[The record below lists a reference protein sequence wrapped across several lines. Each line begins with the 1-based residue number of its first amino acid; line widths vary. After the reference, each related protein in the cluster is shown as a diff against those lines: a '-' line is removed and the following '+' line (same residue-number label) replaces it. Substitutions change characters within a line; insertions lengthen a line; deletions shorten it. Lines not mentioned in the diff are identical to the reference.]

1 MNITEQFENLGLL
14 SIIQVYPK
22 NSEESD
28 SSGVAVLNNIA
39 LEKFEKL
46 PGVELVYPFES
57 LEMAI
62 RLGDSEKT
70 VSAQALPSTA
80 VQTKLFSNLAAGTL
94 FSADS
99 SREVMISEDILESLG
114 IESADSILNKSVII
128 SIKIAKLDS
137 GVVSMLDPISDI
149 IKKRRQDLD
158 ADTIKF
164 VDYARTAIREELGGA
179 LNRFVDGFMNNRESK
194 AETLSVCGVFDS
206 RRQGRIR
213 LKDMIVPVATAR
225 EFSSSGFTGDPSEL
239 LAGLQAGNLFVANPD
254 SPKNEYSQV
263 TVMMEQN
270 GLYEPIRDS
279 IKAAGFRT
287 FSFAEQFKEIRQFF
301 RYFNLALGLIGIIA
315 LMTASL
321 GIINTMIM
329 SITERRREIGIWMS
343 LGADRNDIRR
353 LFLVES
359 GLIGLIG
366 ASGGVI
372 FGWIISRIGSLVA
385 KTFMENEGVPPMEIF
400 HIPLWLVLTSLA
412 FGVIVSLLAGYYPA
426 NRAAKIDPVI
436 SLRNE

>member
-1 MNITEQFENLGLL
+1 
-14 SIIQVYPK
+14 
-22 NSEESD
+22 
-28 SSGVAVLNNIA
+28 
-39 LEKFEKL
+39 
-46 PGVELVYPFES
+46 
-57 LEMAI
+57 
-62 RLGDSEKT
+62 
-70 VSAQALPSTA
+70 
-80 VQTKLFSNLAAGTL
+80 
-94 FSADS
+94 
-99 SREVMISEDILESLG
+99 
-114 IESADSILNKSVII
+114 
-128 SIKIAKLDS
+128 
-137 GVVSMLDPISDI
+137 
-149 IKKRRQDLD
+149 
-158 ADTIKF
+158 
-164 VDYARTAIREELGGA
+164 
-179 LNRFVDGFMNNRESK
+179 
-194 AETLSVCGVFDS
+194 
-206 RRQGRIR
+206 
-213 LKDMIVPVATAR
+213 
-225 EFSSSGFTGDPSEL
+225 
-239 LAGLQAGNLFVANPD
+239 
-254 SPKNEYSQV
+254 
-263 TVMMEQN
+263 MEQN
-270 GLYEPIRDS
+270 GSYEPIRDS

-426 NRAAKIDPVI
+426 NRAAKIDPVV